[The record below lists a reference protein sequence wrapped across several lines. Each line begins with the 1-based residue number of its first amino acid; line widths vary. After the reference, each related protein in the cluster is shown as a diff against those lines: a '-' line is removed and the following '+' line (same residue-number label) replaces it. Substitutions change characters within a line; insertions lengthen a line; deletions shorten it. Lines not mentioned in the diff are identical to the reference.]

1 MRHET
6 GPLDNAGDCRPAGPP
21 ARGGPVC
28 EKPNM
33 MIVQDRSGSMSGTK
47 WTQAKN
53 AIQFILNNYSGSLR
67 FGLDMF
73 PSNNDCGA
81 GSIQVD
87 LGDNM
92 GTAIMA
98 ALNGTDANG
107 MTPTAATLMV
117 LNSYRPLKDIDRRN
131 FVMLIT
137 DAPFHNGPDN
147 YEPYTIISPEPPTYL
162 EAVEALNDIHAK
174 VLPICSEGSTAWMRA
189 TSSRGENGF
198 VM

>member
-1 MRHET
+1 M
-6 GPLDNAGDCRPAGPP
+6 RPALWTILAFTVLLAPP
-21 ARGGPVC
+21 VRGGPVC

-92 GTAIMA
+92 SSAIIA

-137 DAPFHNGPDN
+137 DGCDTCADDHADDPEELVNLAGRPTHAETAKELSRLLRRRIGEAQQGPAGVRRIEV
-147 YEPYTIISPEPPTYL
+147 EP
-162 EAVEALNDIHAK
+162 
-174 VLPICSEGSTAWMRA
+174 EGRS
-189 TSSRGENGF
+189 
-198 VM
+198 